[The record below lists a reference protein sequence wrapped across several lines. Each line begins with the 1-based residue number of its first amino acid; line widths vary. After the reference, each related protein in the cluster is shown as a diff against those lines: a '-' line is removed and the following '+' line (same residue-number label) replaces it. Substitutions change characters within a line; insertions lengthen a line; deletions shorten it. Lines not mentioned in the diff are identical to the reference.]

1 MSALIEVILP
11 VFIVIACGYIAVFK
25 GFFSDTAID
34 GLMRFSQNFA
44 IPVLLF
50 RAISTLDLSHGFDT
64 GLLTSYYT
72 GSISVFTLGILGAR
86 YLFNR
91 PLEDAVAIGFSALFA
106 NAVLLGLPIME
117 RAYGAA
123 SLAPNY
129 AIVSLHAPVCY
140 FLGITTMEV
149 IRNRGHGLRGT
160 AIAVSRAMFRNVL
173 TIAIA
178 LGFIMNFTG
187 LITPAPITDAM
198 NLIVHAALP
207 TALFALGGVLYR
219 YRPDGDFREV
229 GWVCFLSLVVHP
241 SIALFLTT
249 QVFHLPTGLVR
260 AAVLTASMAP
270 GMNSY
275 MFANMYGRARRVAA
289 TSVLVGTLASILSVT
304 VWLAILGV

>member
-1 MSALIEVILP
+1 
-11 VFIVIACGYIAVFK
+11 
-25 GFFSDTAID
+25 
-34 GLMRFSQNFA
+34 
-44 IPVLLF
+44 
-50 RAISTLDLSHGFDT
+50 
-64 GLLTSYYT
+64 
-72 GSISVFTLGILGAR
+72 
-86 YLFNR
+86 
-91 PLEDAVAIGFSALFA
+91 
-106 NAVLLGLPIME
+106 
-117 RAYGAA
+117 
-123 SLAPNY
+123 
-129 AIVSLHAPVCY
+129 
-140 FLGITTMEV
+140 MEV